1 MAPRAVNYDDPL
13 TPPVAFESE
22 RRAMV
27 DHLRKR
33 GAATDE
39 RVLEAMLAVPRHVF
53 VPARKEGQA
62 YRDSP
67 LAIGEGQTIS
77 APHMVAMMLDALEL
91 QPGHKVLEIGTGR
104 GYHAACTWEM
114 VGPDGEVH
122 SIERVEPL
130 ADAARRH
137 LADAGY
143 GEVEVHVGD
152 GTEGLPD
159 HAPYDRIYVTAGAPD
174 VPDPLVDQ
182 LADPGILLVPQGGR
196 RHQQLTKVRKEH
208 ASITREDLGGCAFV
222 PLKGRF
228 GWS

>member
-1 MAPRAVNYDDPL
+1 MAY
-13 TPPVAFESE
+13 ESE
-22 RRAMV
+22 RAKLV
-27 DHLRKR
+27 DGLRKR
-33 GAATDE
+33 GAAGDR
-39 RVLEAMLAVPRHVF
+39 RVYEAMERVPRHLF
-53 VPARKEGQA
+53 VPASKEGEA

-67 LAIGEGQTIS
+67 LSIGEGQTIS

-91 QPGHKVLEIGTGR
+91 SPGHKVLEIGTGR
-104 GYHAACTWEM
+104 GYHAACTWELIE
-114 VGPDGEVH
+114 PDGELHTV
-122 SIERVEPL
+122 ERVDAL

-143 GEVEVHVGD
+143 EQVQVHVGD
-152 GTEGLPD
+152 GTEGLPE
-159 HAPYDRIYVTAGAPD
+159 HAPYDRVYVTAGAPD
-174 VPDPLVDQ
+174 VPQPLVDQ

-222 PLKGRF
+222 PLKGRY